1 MRKAARVTART
12 AFKNGIFP
20 NLPPLGLAIF
30 EVLALQTNALHI
42 CTMPLFRIRSITIW
56 Q

>member
-1 MRKAARVTART
+1 MRKAARVGART

-30 EVLALQTNALHI
+30 EVLALQTSALDI
-42 CTMPLFRIRSITIW
+42 CLTPLSRI
-56 Q
+56 